1 MTEPAITP
9 ELVAKHNLTPEEY
22 AHAKEILGGR
32 EPSYT
37 ELGIFSVMW
46 SEHCSYKNTRPL
58 LKTFP
63 TKSPKIL
70 VGAGEENAGI
80 IDIGDGLAIAFKI
93 ESHNHPSAVE
103 PFQGAAT
110 GVGGI
115 VRDIFTMGA
124 RPVCAVN
131 SLRFGPITKEIIP
144 KNGKNKSIE
153 SVQIT
158 QAGKI
163 HFGVEVIIL
172 SEQQIAADVIAA
184 VPTHIAKKYH
194 VVPVSKK
201 KNSLTIA
208 LADPS
213 DFATIDNLTHL
224 LQSELEI
231 KTSSPEEIEAAIK
244 KYYSGNSET
253 NGVQNQIA
261 NNRRLFAEV
270 VSGIAHYGNCFGIPT
285 IAGEVYFDK
294 SYEGNPLVNAFC
306 LGVLRHEQIARGAA
320 KGIGNPVFYVGPAT
334 GRDGLAGAAFASK
347 DLTEESAEQQRG
359 AVQVGDPFMEKLVCE
374 ACLEL
379 LATGCVA
386 GIQDM
391 GAAGLTCSTCETA
404 ARAGTGIEIELDK
417 VPQRAPNMT
426 SYEIMLSESQE
437 RMLIIVHKGREAE
450 VKRIFDKWDLPWAEV
465 GFVTDTGRMVVRH
478 GGKIV
483 ADIPAKKIADESP
496 VYQRESSEPEYL
508 KAVRAFRL
516 DGIPDTKT
524 PADDLK
530 KLLAW
535 PSIASKNWVY
545 RQYDHQV
552 RDGSVVLPGSD
563 AAVIRIKSDSLP
575 VMGGTGDSPVASGN
589 LPEASGR
596 LVAGQN
602 RPVACSTQIPEKL
615 IAMTVDCNGVYV
627 YLDPYEGAKAVVTEA
642 CRNLACSG
650 AVPLGATDNLNMA
663 NPHKPELFWQMR
675 ESVRGLAEAC
685 KFFNAPVTGGNCS
698 LYNQNPSGPIDPTPT
713 VAVVGIVEKLEHV
726 TTQWFKDEGDAIILL
741 GEIVD
746 ANDPILGLG
755 GSAYLQVI
763 HGKKTGSPPRCDLE
777 TAKTL
782 HTTLLGLIQSGLV
795 KSAHDCS
802 DGGLA
807 VALAESC
814 ISQLIARETPR
825 LIGATIDLSKVG
837 QASSL
842 SEKETHR
849 QDACATM
856 RLDAFLFG
864 ETQSRVVI
872 SCKPLDTVKVVER
885 AKLMGVPAIQIG
897 KVGGDK
903 LTVKTTSG
911 EFSAPLIELHDAWWN
926 SIARAMA

>member
-1 MTEPAITP
+1 MQKNLGQFWPTELFVSILIEFAMTEPAITP
-9 ELVAKHNLTPEEY
+9 ELVAKHNLTAEEY
-22 AHAKEILGGR
+22 AHAVEILGR
-32 EPSYT
+32 TPSYT

-46 SEHCSYKNTRPL
+46 SEHCSYKNTKPL

-80 IDIGDGLAIAFKI
+80 IDIGDGIAIAFKI

-103 PFQGAAT
+103 PFQGATT

-131 SLRFGPITKEIIP
+131 SLRFGPIM
-144 KNGKNKSIE
+144 
-153 SVQIT
+153 
-158 QAGKI
+158 
-163 HFGVEVIIL
+163 
-172 SEQQIAADVIAA
+172 
-184 VPTHIAKKYH
+184 
-194 VVPVSKK
+194 
-201 KNSLTIA
+201 
-208 LADPS
+208 
-213 DFATIDNLTHL
+213 
-224 LQSELEI
+224 
-231 KTSSPEEIEAAIK
+231 
-244 KYYSGNSET
+244 T
-253 NGVQNQIA
+253 NGESDLSNSKAEIA
-261 NNRRLFAEV
+261 NNRRLFAGV

-285 IAGEVYFDK
+285 VAGEVYFDK
-294 SYEGNPLVNAFC
+294 TYQGNPLVNAFC
-306 LGVLRHEQIARGAA
+306 LGVLRHEQITRGAA
-320 KGIGNPVFYVGPAT
+320 KGVGNPVFYVGPAT
-334 GRDGLAGAAFASK
+334 GRDGLAGAAFASQ

-386 GIQDM
+386 GMQDM
-391 GAAGLTCSTCETA
+391 GAAGLTCSTCEMA

-417 VPQRAPNMT
+417 VPQRAPNMS

-437 RMLIIVHKGREAE
+437 RMLIVVHKGREEE
-450 VKRIFDKWDLPWAEV
+450 VKRIFDKWDLPWSEI
-465 GFVTDTGRMVVRH
+465 GIITDTGHMKVRH
-478 GGKIV
+478 GGKLV
-483 ADIPAKKIADESP
+483 VDIPARKIADESP
-496 VYQRESSEPEYL
+496 VYQREAVEPAYL
-508 KAVRAFRL
+508 KDVRAFRL
-516 DGIPDTKT
+516 DGIADTT
-524 PADDLK
+524 SPVDDLK

-545 RQYDHQV
+545 RQYDQQV
-552 RDGSVVLPGSD
+552 RAGSVVVPGSD
-563 AAVIRIKSDSLP
+563 AAVIRIKTDSLP
-575 VMGGTGDSPVASGN
+575 VMSAELAAKVGDPTVS
-589 LPEASGR
+589 
-596 LVAGQN
+596 
-602 RPVACSTQIPEKL
+602 EKL
-615 IAMTVDCNGVYV
+615 IAMTVDCNGGYV
-627 YLDPYEGAKAVVTEA
+627 YLDPYEGAKIAVAEA

-650 AVPLGATDNLNMA
+650 ALPLGATDNLNM
-663 NPHKPELFWQMR
+663 PSPLKPELFWQMR
-675 ESVRGLAEAC
+675 ESVRGLAEGC
-685 KFFNAPVTGGNCS
+685 KAFNAPVTGGNCS

-713 VAVVGIVEKLEHV
+713 VAVVGIVEKPEHV

-746 ANDPILGLG
+746 MNDRILGLG

-763 HGKKTGSPPRCDLE
+763 HGKKTGSPPCCDLE

-795 KSAHDCS
+795 KNAHDCS

-825 LIGATIDLSKVG
+825 LIGATIDLSAMK
-837 QASSL
+837 
-842 SEKETHR
+842 
-849 QDACATM
+849 DI
-856 RLDAFLFG
+856 RLDALLFG

-872 SCKPLDTVKVVER
+872 SCKPLDAVKVVER

-903 LTVKTTSG
+903 LAAKTASG
-911 EFSAPLIELHDAWWN
+911 EFSAPLTELHDAWWN

>member
-22 AHAKEILGGR
+22 THVKEVLGR
-32 EPSYT
+32 APSYT

-58 LKTFP
+58 LKMFP

-80 IDIGDGLAIAFKI
+80 IDIGDGIAIAFKI

-124 RPVCAVN
+124 RPICAAN
-131 SLRFGPITKEIIP
+131 SLRFGPISEERPPSPQPSPPGEGEATGG
-144 KNGKNKSIE
+144 NG
-153 SVQIT
+153 
-158 QAGKI
+158 QARTI
-163 HFGVEVIIL
+163 
-172 SEQQIAADVIAA
+172 S
-184 VPTHIAKKYH
+184 PTT
-194 VVPVSKK
+194 S
-201 KNSLTIA
+201 
-208 LADPS
+208 
-213 DFATIDNLTHL
+213 ATGLPLPGGEGRGEGGQN
-224 LQSELEI
+224 
-231 KTSSPEEIEAAIK
+231 TSGEAANLK
-244 KYYSGNSET
+244 S
-253 NGVQNQIA
+253 QIA
-261 NNRRLFAEV
+261 NNRRLFAGV
-270 VSGIAHYGNCFGIPT
+270 VAGIAHYGNCFGIPT

-334 GRDGLAGAAFASK
+334 GRDGLAGASFASQ
-347 DLTEESAEQQRG
+347 DLTEESSEQQRG

-379 LATGCVA
+379 LATGAVA

-437 RMLIIVHKGREAE
+437 RMLIIVHKGREEE
-450 VKRIFDKWDLPWAEV
+450 VKRIFDKWDLPWSEI
-465 GFVTDTGRMVVRH
+465 GFVTDTGRMVVKHH
-478 GGKIV
+478 GKVV

-496 VYQRESSEPEYL
+496 IYQREAKEPEYL
-508 KAVRAFRL
+508 KEVRAFRL
-516 DGIPDTKT
+516 EGI
-524 PADDLK
+524 ADCQLPIADLK
-530 KLLAW
+530 KLLSW
-535 PSIASKNWVY
+535 PTIASKNWVY
-545 RQYDHQV
+545 RQYDHMV
-552 RDGSVVLPGSD
+552 RDGSVVCPGSD
-563 AAVIRIKSDSLP
+563 AAVLRIKADSLP
-575 VMGGTGDSPVASGN
+575 EVSGDLKSETSN
-589 LPEASGR
+589 FKS
-596 LVAGQN
+596 
-602 RPVACSTQIPEKL
+602 EKL
-615 IAMTVDCNGVYV
+615 IAMSVDGNGAYV
-627 YLDPYEGAKAVVTEA
+627 YLDPYEGAKIVMAEA

-650 AVPLGATDNLNMA
+650 AVPLGTTDNLNM
-663 NPHKPELFWQMR
+663 PSPMKPELFWQIA

-685 KFFNAPVTGGNCS
+685 RAFNAPVTGGNCS
-698 LYNQNPSGPIDPTPT
+698 LYNQSPNGPIDPTPT
-713 VAVVGIVEKLEHV
+713 VVVVGLIEKPEHV
-726 TTQWFKDEGDAIILL
+726 TTQWFKDDGDAIILL
-741 GEIVD
+741 GEIAD
-746 ANDPILGLG
+746 KADPILGLG
-755 GSAYLQVI
+755 GSAYLQAI
-763 HGKKTGSPPRCDLE
+763 HGQKTGSPPRCDLE
-777 TAKTL
+777 QARTL

-802 DGGLA
+802 EGGLA
-807 VALAESC
+807 VCLAESC
-814 ISQLIARETPR
+814 ISQLVARETPR
-825 LIGATIDLSKVG
+825 LVGAQIDLTPLTP
-837 QASSL
+837 SL
-842 SEKETHR
+842 SPSNGERVAKPGER
-849 QDACATM
+849 NI
-856 RLDAFLFG
+856 RLDALLFG
-864 ETQSRVVI
+864 ETQSRVVVT
-872 SCKPLDTVKVVER
+872 CKPLDAVKMVER

-903 LTVKTTSG
+903 LAIKTVAG
-911 EFSAPLIELHDAWWN
+911 EFSAPLAELHDAWWN

>member
-22 AHAKEILGGR
+22 AHAREILGGR

-124 RPVCAVN
+124 RPICAVN
-131 SLRFGPITKEIIP
+131 SLRFGPITK
-144 KNGKNKSIE
+144 NVGD
-153 SVQIT
+153 
-158 QAGKI
+158 
-163 HFGVEVIIL
+163 EV
-172 SEQQIAADVIAA
+172 
-184 VPTHIAKKYH
+184 T
-194 VVPVSKK
+194 
-201 KNSLTIA
+201 SLTSN
-208 LADPS
+208 P
-213 DFATIDNLTHL
+213 
-224 LQSELEI
+224 
-231 KTSSPEEIEAAIK
+231 KTSQSLVTSTP
-244 KYYSGNSET
+244 T
-253 NGVQNQIA
+253 NGEVDAQLK
-261 NNRRLFAEV
+261 NNRRLFAGV
-270 VSGIAHYGNCFGIPT
+270 VNGIAHYGNCFGIPT

-516 DGIPDTKT
+516 DGISDTKT
-524 PADDLK
+524 PVEDLK

-563 AAVIRIKSDSLP
+563 AAVIRIKSDSIP
-575 VMGGTGDSPVASGN
+575 VMTAELKSKIGDAKVS
-589 LPEASGR
+589 
-596 LVAGQN
+596 
-602 RPVACSTQIPEKL
+602 EKL

-713 VAVVGIVEKLEHV
+713 VAAVGIVEKIEHV

-741 GEIVD
+741 GEIMD

-814 ISQLIARETPR
+814 ISQLVARETPR
-825 LIGATIDLSKVG
+825 LIGATIDFSLVG
-837 QASSL
+837 RESSRAQK
-842 SEKETHR
+842 SEDREKSGLDGVSPHR
-849 QDACATM
+849 VDA
-856 RLDAFLFG
+856 LLFG
-864 ETQSRVVI
+864 ETQSRIVI
-872 SCKPLDTVKVVER
+872 SCKPLDAVKVVER
-885 AKLMGVPAIQIG
+885 AKLMGVPAFQIG

-903 LTVKTTSG
+903 LTIKIVEQ
-911 EFSAPLIELHDAWWN
+911 EFSTPLAELHDAWWN

>member
-1 MTEPAITP
+1 MTDPTITP
-9 ELVAKHNLTPEEY
+9 ELVQKHNLTPEEY
-22 AHAKEILGGR
+22 AHAKEILGR
-32 EPSYT
+32 EPGYT

-80 IDIGDGLAIAFKI
+80 IDIGDGIAIAFKI

-131 SLRFGPITKEIIP
+131 SLRFGPITANGTAEEQRGKGEEVKEMSAAEISSAP
-144 KNGKNKSIE
+144 LPLCSSANGK
-153 SVQIT
+153 
-158 QAGKI
+158 A
-163 HFGVEVIIL
+163 EVTSEIL
-172 SEQQIAADVIAA
+172 
-184 VPTHIAKKYH
+184 
-194 VVPVSKK
+194 
-201 KNSLTIA
+201 
-208 LADPS
+208 
-213 DFATIDNLTHL
+213 
-224 LQSELEI
+224 
-231 KTSSPEEIEAAIK
+231 
-244 KYYSGNSET
+244 
-253 NGVQNQIA
+253 
-261 NNRRLFAEV
+261 NNRRLFSGV

-306 LGVLRHEQIARGAA
+306 LGVLRHEQITRGAA
-320 KGIGNPVFYVGPAT
+320 KGVGNPVFYVGPAT
-334 GRDGLAGAAFASK
+334 GRDGLAGAAFASQ

-379 LATGCVA
+379 LATGAVA
-386 GIQDM
+386 GMQDM
-391 GAAGLTCSTCETA
+391 GAAGLTCSTCEMA

-417 VPQRAPNMT
+417 VPQRAPNMS

-437 RMLIIVHKGREAE
+437 RMLIVVHKGREEE
-450 VKRIFDKWDLPWAEV
+450 VKRIFDKWDLPWSEIGV
-465 GFVTDTGRMVVRH
+465 ITETGHMVVRH
-478 GGKIV
+478 GGKLV
-483 ADIPAKKIADESP
+483 VDIPAKKIADESP
-496 VYQRESSEPEYL
+496 VYQREAQEPEYL
-508 KAVRAFRL
+508 KEVRAFRL
-516 DGIPDTKT
+516 DGIPDAPNGTDAT
-524 PADDLK
+524 DALK
-530 KLLAW
+530 QLLAW

-563 AAVIRIKSDSLP
+563 AAVIRIKTDSLP
-575 VMGGTGDSPVASGN
+575 VMSAELAAKVGDANVS
-589 LPEASGR
+589 
-596 LVAGQN
+596 
-602 RPVACSTQIPEKL
+602 EKL
-615 IAMTVDCNGVYV
+615 IAMTVDCNGTYV
-627 YLDPYEGAKAVVTEA
+627 YLDPYEGAKAAVTEA

-650 AVPLGATDNLNMA
+650 AVPIGSTDNLNM
-663 NPHKPELFWQMR
+663 PSPLKPELFWQIK

-685 KFFNAPVTGGNCS
+685 RAFNAPVTGGNCS
-698 LYNQNPSGPIDPTPT
+698 LYNQSPAGPIDPTPT
-713 VAVVGIVEKLEHV
+713 VAVVGIIEKPEHV

-741 GEIVD
+741 GEPVD
-746 ANDPILGLG
+746 NNDPLLGLG

-825 LIGATIDLSKVG
+825 LIGATVDLT
-837 QASSL
+837 QLPASTMTRAELKEQLEKYL
-842 SEKETHR
+842 SPSSIQEALNSPKEVDEAALEKLKAQHSY
-849 QDACATM
+849 
-856 RLDAFLFG
+856 RLDALLFG
-864 ETQSRVVI
+864 ETQSRVVV
-872 SCKPLDTVKVVER
+872 SCKPLDAVKVVER
-885 AKLMGVPAIQIG
+885 AKLMGVPAARIG
-897 KVGGDK
+897 TVGGDK
-903 LTVKTTSG
+903 LTLKTASG
-911 EFSAPLIELHDAWWN
+911 EFSAPLTELHDAWWN